1 MSCITTA
8 GVVDYSQAGH
18 DFKVQLRFFNNMF
31 TKEPVTICEHAPKFI
46 QRWFHCFQKHG
57 NVEDAPRA
65 GRPPKVPDDE
75 ARVAAEILCRGYSVT
90 INVDGHQVVQQKHYT
105 TLPAAIADNPR
116 LHNMLQQ
123 YGVTSEQL
131 LNAIHRVAPEVKQH
145 RVSFRHLLTDD
156 EKAHRWNV
164 AASLRARHLG
174 DSTLLDRMVFADETT
189 ILTHGLKREHIEVW
203 VNTSDATF
211 KDYTG
216 VPGKSGD
223 PVKAHV
229 IAAVSAHPAYQAQR
243 GVVYMDF
250 TTGTSDI
257 KRLKNLRRDGSTTT
271 PYYEYT
277 VSVVTLVE

>member
-1 MSCITTA
+1 MSCMTAA

-31 TKEPVTICEHAPKFI
+31 KGEPITICEHAPKFI
-46 QRWFHCFQKHG
+46 QRWFDCFQKYG

-65 GRPPKVPDDE
+65 GRPPKVPDAE
-75 ARVAAEILCRGYSVT
+75 ARVAAEILCAGYPVT

-105 TLPAAIADNPR
+105 TLPEAINANPR
-116 LHNMLQQ
+116 LSSMLQQ
-123 YGVTSEQL
+123 YDVTSQQL

-164 AASLRARHLG
+164 AASLRARHLT
-174 DSTLLDRMVFADETT
+174 DSTLLDRMVFIDETT

-203 VNTSDATF
+203 VNTSDTSF

-216 VPGKSGD
+216 VPGKPGD

-229 IAAVSAHPAYQAQR
+229 IAAVSAHPVYQAQR

-257 KRLKNLRRDGSTTT
+257 KRLKNLRQDGSTTT
-271 PYYEYT
+271 PYYVYT
-277 VSVVTLVE
+277 VSVVTFVE